1 MGVRVVTM
9 SDIYFGAKY
18 PFEMRKILAVL
29 VVGALSLG
37 VSPARADGPPA
48 ANVSCSLTDTGVRY
62 GVSMVFTGSG
72 ISFSSLKYEWEYL
85 VAGGDKNPTLV
96 SSYGPRTA
104 QSVTAANGLD
114 LTYETLLA
122 LAKGDEKASV
132 LMYASSVFSDGL
144 SVLTNRT
151 GSGCYVELPAVFKN
165 KNEKAVVAAAKV
177 AAQGQA
183 AAQAAMDKGNI
194 ETILAS
200 LRVQS
205 AGIDSL
211 IEKYSATSPSMKANL
226 TKMALSRPMIP
237 VSIEPNFT
245 YQNALDLEAKMNT
258 FVKNFDSFYQRM
270 LKSTP
275 TTISC
280 VKGKV
285 TKKVTGVSPK
295 CPAGY
300 KIK

>member
-1 MGVRVVTM
+1 
-9 SDIYFGAKY
+9 
-18 PFEMRKILAVL
+18 MRKLFAIVL
-29 VVGALSLG
+29 VGALGLG

-48 ANVSCSLTDTGVRY
+48 ANVSCSLTDAGVRY

-72 ISFSSLKYEWEYL
+72 VSFSSLKYEWEYL

-96 SSYGPRTA
+96 SSYGPRTL
-104 QSVTAANGLD
+104 QSVTAGNGLD
-114 LTYETLLA
+114 LSYEALLA

-151 GSGCYVELPAVFKN
+151 GSGCYVELPVVFKN
-165 KNEKAVVAAAKV
+165 KNEKSEAARVKAAAEAVAAAG
-177 AAQGQA
+177 AATQA
-183 AAQAAMDKGNI
+183 VIDKGNI
-194 ETILAS
+194 GTILAN

-226 TKMALSRPMIP
+226 TKMALSRPKIP
-237 VSIEPNFT
+237 DSIEPNFT
-245 YQNALDLEAKMNT
+245 YQNALDLEAKMNS
-258 FVKNFDSFYQRM
+258 FVKNFSSFYQQM
-270 LKSTP
+270 LKSMP

-280 VKGKV
+280 SKGKV

-295 CPAGY
+295 CPAGF
-300 KIK
+300 KKK